1 MFIGGWGV
9 QHLFGNVDMQQAR
22 VGRKV
27 RFQQSL
33 DYGSPKHWASKTTD
47 YSFFIFFPFKAFHVW
62 GLCPLILPLWSPC
75 HKTCG
80 QFGRMMHA
88 RYSRS
93 QTGSNTSNRQVPTN
107 NYSCWL

>member
-47 YSFFIFFPFKAFHVW
+47 YSFFIFFSFQRFPFLGSMFFDLAIVESVSKKA
-62 GLCPLILPLWSPC
+62 
-75 HKTCG
+75 CG
-80 QFGRMMHA
+80 QFVLTFGMMMHA
-88 RYSRS
+88 VLKVSDGEQHIQYV
-93 QTGSNTSNRQVPTN
+93 NINR
-107 NYSCWL
+107 

>member
-47 YSFFIFFPFKAFHVW
+47 YSFLFFFSFQ
-62 GLCPLILPLWSPC
+62 SFPC
-75 HKTCG
+75 LGSMSFDLAIVESMSKKTCG
-80 QFGRMMHA
+80 RFG
-88 RYSRS
+88 
-93 QTGSNTSNRQVPTN
+93 
-107 NYSCWL
+107 